1 MSRKEIEQIY
11 FRMLKDRWGRVDKNN
26 LKQIRDYNEWKKQLR
41 HDLLD
46 ED

>member
-11 FRMLKDRWGRVDKNN
+11 FRMLKDRWEKVDKND
-26 LKQIRDYNEWKKQLR
+26 LQQIHEYNEWKKQLR
-41 HDLLD
+41 HDLLE